1 MALPTVFGPRAVKQ
15 INDAIRK
22 VGGTIQN
29 PAPAPRARWSKSG
42 SKRAVILDEALP
54 AAGNSMTSPNSALAT
69 VLEWD
74 GEKYTETDE
83 QITVFNHSEV
93 TAYEPDTFGFSE
105 VIDGHECF
113 GGDCAPMKDRG

>member
-74 GEKYTETDE
+74 GEKFVNQNMTTRWNYFLLGWE
-83 QITVFNHSEV
+83 
-93 TAYEPDTFGFSE
+93 
-105 VIDGHECF
+105 
-113 GGDCAPMKDRG
+113 MRGVM